1 MFIEDLMS
9 KIAFLSGRNVGLVSV
24 DKIKF
29 STEFRDICETNSCGM
44 YNRNWTCPPC
54 VGSINVLIEE
64 AKSYKTAIVYQTVS
78 YIQDS
83 FDIEGMLEA
92 GQRQN
97 ELSISINEIL
107 CSYKS
112 NKFLHLGA
120 GGCKI
125 CKTCAKLEEKPCIY
139 PLMAIPS
146 LESHGISVY
155 DLAVECGLNYNNGKN
170 TVTYF
175 GVVLIK

>member
-1 MFIEDLMS
+1 MFIEDLMND
-9 KIAFLSGRNVGLVSV
+9 IAFLSECNVGLVSV
-24 DKIKF
+24 DKMKF

-54 VGSINVLIEE
+54 VGHINQLIEV
-64 AKSYKTAIVYQTVS
+64 AKSYRTALVYQTVS
-78 YIQDS
+78 HIEDS

-107 CSYKS
+107 CEYKL

-125 CKTCAKLEEKPCIY
+125 CKRCAKLDDKPCIH
-139 PLMAIPS
+139 PSMAIPS
-146 LESHGISVY
+146 LESYGISVY